1 MEIKDNQQEA
11 HWIKAAA
18 KGDTVAFEKLIR
30 LYEKKIY
37 NICLR
42 LLGKPD
48 EAYDAA
54 QEVCIKIWKQLK
66 NFRGES
72 KLSTWIYRIATNTC
86 LDLLRQQKRR
96 QEEILLFIDD
106 ETKGEEV
113 NGCGVITWEDLSVQL
128 LEKEG
133 MNVLWQAI
141 GELKEEHRV
150 IIILRDM
157 EGYSYEEIATAL
169 DLSIGTVKSRLSRA
183 RMSLKKILEQNKEP
197 YCSFFRHNKE

>member
-1 MEIKDNQQEA
+1 MESKDNQQEA
-11 HWIKAAA
+11 HWIHAAA
-18 KGDTVAFEKLIR
+18 QGNTVAFEKLIM

-42 LLGKPD
+42 LLNKPD
-48 EAYDAA
+48 DAYDAT

-72 KLSTWIYRIATNTC
+72 KFSTWIYRIATNTC

-96 QEEILLFIDD
+96 QEEILLLIDD
-106 ETKGEEV
+106 ETKGEEI
-113 NGCGVITWEDLSVQL
+113 NTCRILDWEDLSTQL

-133 MNVLWQAI
+133 MDILWQAI
-141 GELKEEHRV
+141 GALKEEHRI
-150 IIILRDM
+150 IIILRDI

-183 RMSLKKILEQNKEP
+183 RMGLKKILEQNKEP
-197 YCSFFRHNKE
+197 YCSFFRHK